1 MSKKEQPQ
9 CCKNGIIKKDLL
21 LLIDF
26 LKDSSVVAYYLKGE
40 DLKRRSDLFRSM
52 LDKVSKRI
60 DFWGKIDGISFEKR
74 LSIKQNFFSTLT

>member
-1 MSKKEQPQ
+1 MGLNKLNQ
-9 CCKNGIIKKDLL
+9 CLEIERE

-26 LKDSSVVAYYLKGE
+26 LKETSVTAYYLKGN
-40 DLKRRSDLFRSM
+40 DLKRRSDLFSGM

-60 DFWGKIDGISFEKR
+60 DFWGKIDGLSFEKR